1 MSEPRCPRVLA
12 VLGRWLLGTVLVTW
26 RYLWETTPLRRGGEC
41 RGDERDRPPPLSPD
55 VVDDRLQQ
63 PEDGCGP
70 LYHRLF
76 RVNIAGADLEA
87 DRLITWVC
95 RDFKH
100 FVPTEVVDI
109 HTGELRDHGL
119 DVGDELLVE
128 MPGPWNGPVRVVH
141 RDAHSLRLATLRG
154 HMEAG
159 QVQFH
164 ARQEGDLLVFEIELW
179 ACPGSRLVHLL
190 YSHLRLAKEIQ
201 LNMWVRFCL
210 AAVKTSGG
218 RLVGGVHISTRWLDP
233 PGKAPARSLP
243 RTGQSGRPEEN
254 PPARNGPRARH
265 LAGVVREA
273 GMRLDRRRR
282 NGR

>member
-1 MSEPRCPRVLA
+1 MPEPRCPRVLA

-26 RYLWETTPLRRGGEC
+26 RYLWETTPLHRGGEC

-55 VVDDRLQQ
+55 VVDDRVQQ

-76 RVNIAGADLEA
+76 RVNIAAAGLEA
-87 DRLITWVC
+87 DQLIAWVC

-109 HTGELRDHGL
+109 HTGELRGHGL

-164 ARQEGDLLVFEIELW
+164 ARRDGGLLVFEIELW

-210 AAVKTSGG
+210 SAVKASGG
-218 RLVGGVHISTRWLDP
+218 RLVDGVHISTRCLDP
-233 PGKAPARSLP
+233 PGKAPARSMP
-243 RTGQSGRPEEN
+243 RTERSGQPEEKS
-254 PPARNGPRARH
+254 PARSNPRARH
-265 LAGVVREA
+265 LAGMVREA